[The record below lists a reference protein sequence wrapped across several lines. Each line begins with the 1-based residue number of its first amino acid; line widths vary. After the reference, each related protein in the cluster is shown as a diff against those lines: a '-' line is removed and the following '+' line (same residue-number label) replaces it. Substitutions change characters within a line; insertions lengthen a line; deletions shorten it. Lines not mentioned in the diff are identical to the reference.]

1 MCVFVCTRVY
11 VCIYFFSLW
20 WRKEAFAAFTYWA
33 RKHCALV
40 LINMG
45 QIWRVFVTH
54 IHHQGTSAFLS
65 PFLFF
70 SFFFEKKMHGLF
82 LALSSCD
89 ITSVCVPGPLRTTPR
104 GTGGRRPP
112 FIPPQLLT
120 RRRKRRKKGTCTSYK
135 WTKLHISVSSPTQ
148 DDQIVMLSVF
158 LNVIRPVRWSSFI
171 SKIKF
176 STKWKM
182 PGLLP
187 LLELSKDSRCPVFQ
201 ARVHADADGDGHDH
215 HHYQVWTHT
224 WHKVTIDTWFGGGGG
239 HTELTWVDKSRPPPT
254 PVYQFYSVF
263 WKEKKNMAELYG
275 GCSLRYRLLRLMAG
289 V

>member
-1 MCVFVCTRVY
+1 
-11 VCIYFFSLW
+11 
-20 WRKEAFAAFTYWA
+20 
-33 RKHCALV
+33 
-40 LINMG
+40 MG

-70 SFFFEKKMHGLF
+70 FFFFFKRRCTVCF

-89 ITSVCVPGPLRTTPR
+89 ITSVCVPGPLRTNRR

-158 LNVIRPVRWSSFI
+158 F
-171 SKIKF
+171 KCY
-176 STKWKM
+176 ST
-182 PGLLP
+182 
-187 LLELSKDSRCPVFQ
+187 
-201 ARVHADADGDGHDH
+201 
-215 HHYQVWTHT
+215 
-224 WHKVTIDTWFGGGGG
+224 
-239 HTELTWVDKSRPPPT
+239 
-254 PVYQFYSVF
+254 
-263 WKEKKNMAELYG
+263 
-275 GCSLRYRLLRLMAG
+275 CSLVELHFKNKVQY
-289 V
+289 